1 MARAL
6 QRVSLKAEMFTHS
19 ILQIMILISM
29 YTAHCVDV
37 ELEHLFDLYDADHS
51 GTIDVLEVANILKA
65 AGLHF
70 KTGDVQ
76 NVFRE
81 MDIDGE
87 CSNSYITLAVK
98 IRTFMKKQT
107 MTTPVHVLQQY

>member
-1 MARAL
+1 
-6 QRVSLKAEMFTHS
+6 
-19 ILQIMILISM
+19 MILLSM
-29 YTAHCVDV
+29 HEQHTCTFV

-51 GTIDVLEVANILKA
+51 GTIDVLEVANVLKA

-70 KTGDVQ
+70 KTEDVQ

-87 CSNSYITLAVK
+87 RGILLLLW
-98 IRTFMKKQT
+98 Q
-107 MTTPVHVLQQY
+107 